1 MTLPG
6 TFAEAVMLLAGLGI
20 VVSGLLATPRDAVL
34 VGAGI
39 GLLTTA
45 ATMGAKARKDGDA

>member
-1 MTLPG
+1 
-6 TFAEAVMLLAGLGI
+6 MLLAGLGI
-20 VVSGLLATPRDAVL
+20 VVTGLLANPRDSIL

-45 ATMGAKARKDGDA
+45 ATMGAKARKDGEG

>member
-1 MTLPG
+1 
-6 TFAEAVMLLAGLGI
+6 MLLAGLGI
-20 VVSGLLATPRDAVL
+20 VVSGLIATPRDSIL

-45 ATMGAKARKDGDA
+45 ATMGAKARKDGEG